1 MTLEASV
8 ELSRLRSLAGQYQLS
23 KTCFGLNTREL
34 LTKQKRIFMIHSALL
49 VTLGVVITAF
59 MSFWAVVFSVFPE
72 ADNKVHKVASI
83 WAKMLLFLCNTRVR
97 VIGEENLLHGKP
109 QIFMAN
115 HQSDFDILI
124 ALAHIPVQFRWIA
137 KKELFAIPVFGA
149 AMRSAG
155 YIEIDRSN
163 HEKSMQSIDEAVFRI
178 RRGKSIMTFPEGT
191 RSRDGEIKA
200 FKQGTFHLAIKSG
213 VPIVPISII
222 GSGRIMPK
230 RSLRIKAGL
239 IQMVIGKPLEV
250 TNFDIEKRHDLME
263 KVRNEI
269 IKNYNEWQDA
279 GRLDIKDLE
288 SETT

>member
-1 MTLEASV
+1 M
-8 ELSRLRSLAGQYQLS
+8 
-23 KTCFGLNTREL
+23 
-34 LTKQKRIFMIHSALL
+34 FMIHSALL
-49 VTLGVVITAF
+49 VTLGVAITAL
-59 MSFWAVVFSVFPE
+59 MSFWALIFSVFPE
-72 ADNKVHKVASI
+72 ADNKIHRMANL
-83 WAKMLLFLCNTRVR
+83 WAKILLLICNIKVK
-97 VIGEENLLHGKP
+97 VIGEENLLRGRP

-124 ALAHIPVQFRWIA
+124 ALAYIPVQFRWIA
-137 KKELFAIPVFGA
+137 KKELFSIPVFGA

-163 HEKSMQSIDEAVFRI
+163 REKAMQSIDEAAFRI
-178 RRGKSIMTFPEGT
+178 RKGKSIMTFPEGT

-213 VPIVPISII
+213 APIVPVSII

-230 RSLRIKAGL
+230 RSLRIKPGQ
-239 IQMVIGKPLEV
+239 IKIVIGKPIEV
-250 TNFDIEKRHDLME
+250 TNFDIEKRHELIE

-269 IKNYNEWQDA
+269 IKNYNEWQEA
-279 GRLDIKDLE
+279 GRLNIKDLE